1 MMKLLEEQQ
10 KNEGFLKSER
20 TSSAQQPWCWYR
32 SYRQEKAK
40 IMAAALRQPLLLAAT
55 HPRRACCEH
64 LSSLGLCFLRRWLR
78 EYHRFLLAPRVQ
90 DFTADESGNVG
101 AKGSCLPFPSH
112 IPTVKNRSWPVCAPC
127 LLNERTFVND
137 KLAEGK
143 ISQATTIRQR
153 SGGRQRLR
161 LTPSVPWREPYTSV
175 RMQPGS

>member
-112 IPTVKNRSWPVCAPC
+112 IPTVKNRSWPENKPSHHHQAALRRQAEAQAHTIGALERALYFGENAARQLEGRRNC
-127 LLNERTFVND
+127 LDE
-137 KLAEGK
+137 
-143 ISQATTIRQR
+143 
-153 SGGRQRLR
+153 
-161 LTPSVPWREPYTSV
+161 
-175 RMQPGS
+175 